1 VQPEFPNLQSV
12 LCIGAHP
19 DDIEIGCGGTM
30 LELASKNPDLRMDW
44 IVFGC
49 TPAREIEAR
58 SSFHRWFGNSPSRTI
73 HTHFFSDTLFPSQRS
88 EIKEQFRL
96 HASNISP
103 DVIFTH
109 RREDLHQDHRLLAE
123 LTWQTFRS
131 HLILEYEIPKYEGDL
146 GNPNV
151 FFPLKAETV
160 QTKIQYLLDEFP
172 TQREKPWFDRE
183 TFQAMMRI
191 RGLESRAE
199 SGFAE
204 AFHARKIVVRL

>member
-1 VQPEFPNLQSV
+1 VQLELSNLQSV
-12 LCIGAHP
+12 LCLGAHP
-19 DDIEIGCGGTM
+19 DDIEIGCGGTL
-30 LELASKNPDLRMDW
+30 LELVSQNPNLKVDW
-44 IVFGC
+44 VVFGC
-49 TPAREIEAR
+49 NAVRETEAR
-58 SSFHRWFGNSPSRTI
+58 ASFRRWFGKSPSYKI
-73 HTHFFSDTLFPSQRS
+73 HTHFFHDTLFPSQQS
-88 EIKEQFRL
+88 EIKEQFRQL
-96 HASNISP
+96 SSSISP

-109 RREDLHQDHRLLAE
+109 RREDVHQDHRLLAE

-204 AFHARKIVVRL
+204 AFHARKIVVGL

>member
-1 VQPEFPNLQSV
+1 MQLEFSNLHSV

-19 DDIEIGCGGTM
+19 DDIEIGCGGTL
-30 LELASKNPDLRMDW
+30 LELMSRNPAARMDW

-49 TPAREIEAR
+49 NRVREIEAI
-58 SSFHRWFGNSPSRTI
+58 SSFRRWFGNSPSRTI
-73 HTHFFSDTLFPSQRS
+73 HTHFFSDTLFPSQQS
-88 EIKEQFRL
+88 EIKEQFRIL
-96 HASNISP
+96 SSSISP

-109 RREDLHQDHRLLAE
+109 RREDMHQDHRLLAE

-160 QTKIQYLLDEFP
+160 QSKIQYLLDEFP

-204 AFHARKIVVRL
+204 AFHARKIVVRI